1 MFCWLPS
8 VLYIVINYATADLL
22 CDLLFSHRYHYPSWS
37 ITFYHHIQYHNYYHT
52 LHHQQYI
59 GVFRQGIDDVQVSSV
74 SVHPH
79 GRLIAASYAN
89 GDIRVFRYPCISQQV
104 DI

>member
-1 MFCWLPS
+1 MLLLIYYVIYYFL
-8 VLYIVINYATADLL
+8 IVITILHGL
-22 CDLLFSHRYHYPSWS
+22 SHFH
-37 ITFYHHIQYHNYYHT
+37 HHIHHHNYYHT

-104 DI
+104 DILSML